1 MYKIFEKSSNA
12 DGQRQR
18 PVSGLFMARV
28 YWEMGDE
35 LFELNSIILKGERIL
50 VPTSLPAEMVEKLH
64 EGYIGHIEIQAKSK
78 RHTILPS
85 NYF

>member
-1 MYKIFEKSSNA
+1 
-12 DGQRQR
+12 
-18 PVSGLFMARV
+18 MARV

-35 LFELNSIILKGERIL
+35 LFELNGIIRKGERTL
-50 VPTSLPAEMVEKLH
+50 VPTSLRAEMVEKLH